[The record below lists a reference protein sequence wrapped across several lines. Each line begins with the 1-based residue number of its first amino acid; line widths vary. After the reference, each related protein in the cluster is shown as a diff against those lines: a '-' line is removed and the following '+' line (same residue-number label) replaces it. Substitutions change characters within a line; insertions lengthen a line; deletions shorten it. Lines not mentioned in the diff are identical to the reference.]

1 MPNAFYQP
9 GRDRAARVQD
19 LFGAIAG
26 RYDLINDLQSF
37 GLHRFWKRRLLTLAQ
52 AGSGDRVLD
61 LCCGTGDVALRFAG
75 TGAAVVGVDFS
86 RPMLAVAASRSQK
99 LSREVLW
106 VNGDALQLPFP
117 DAAFQIV
124 TVSYGLR
131 NLADVEAGLREMLRV
146 TLPGGRLLVLDFG
159 KPRRAWLRAAY
170 FAYLKHWVPLFG
182 RVLCG
187 DAATY
192 GYILESL
199 RHYPAQ
205 EGVAVM
211 MRELGCRQVQV
222 RNLLGGMMS
231 INYAEKGE
239 ASTGTGAPSGARVF
253 R

>member
-1 MPNAFYQP
+1 MPNTFYQP
-9 GRDRAARVQD
+9 GKNRAARVRD
-19 LFGAIAG
+19 LFGAIAA

-37 GLHRFWKRRLLTLAQ
+37 GLHRFWKRRLLALAQ
-52 AGSGDRVLD
+52 ARPGDRVLD
-61 LCCGTGDVALRFAG
+61 LCCGTGDMALRFARAG
-75 TGAAVVGVDFS
+75 AVVTGVDFS

-99 LSREVLW
+99 LNRTVLW

-117 DAAFQIV
+117 EAAFQIV

-146 TLPGGRLLVLDFG
+146 TSPAGCLLVLDFG

-170 FAYLKHWVPLFG
+170 FAYLRHWVPLFG

-205 EGVAVM
+205 EGVAGM
-211 MRELGCRQVQV
+211 MRELGCRRVQV
-222 RNLLGGMMS
+222 LNLLGGMMS
-231 INYAEKGE
+231 INYGEKGE
-239 ASTGTGAPSGARVF
+239 VERSKT
-253 R
+253 